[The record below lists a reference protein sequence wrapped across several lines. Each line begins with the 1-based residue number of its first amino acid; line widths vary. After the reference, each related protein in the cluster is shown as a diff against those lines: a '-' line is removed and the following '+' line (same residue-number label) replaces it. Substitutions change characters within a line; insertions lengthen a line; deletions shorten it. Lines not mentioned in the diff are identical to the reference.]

1 MTTNP
6 PPLYTQQAWSLDDL
20 FPANSPETIETA
32 IADLDTLLITFESFQ
47 SKLGENITPDDL
59 HTILNAYENIVRQ
72 LNRIGSFSNLS
83 FAANTQ
89 DQSAQN
95 LMARTNQ
102 LYAESYNRIL
112 FFELWWKAVSEETV
126 DRLLPASG
134 EFRYWLETLRL
145 EVPHTLS
152 EPEERIVN
160 LKNVNG
166 RSALNQLYDSIT
178 NRYTFEL
185 QIDGE
190 TKTLTRGELST
201 HFSSNDPALREAA
214 YQELNR
220 VYANDAPIL
229 GQIYQTLARD
239 WRSENLDLRHFE
251 TPISVRNLQNDIPD
265 EVVDTLLTVV
275 RENKTTIQRFFKLKA
290 KWLGVEK
297 LHRYDIYA
305 PMQTSEQTYEFSE
318 AAALVL
324 QSFQEFDPHIAQLA
338 ERVFAENH
346 LDSEVRPGKRSGA
359 FCATPVPDLT
369 PWVLQ
374 SYQGKVENVTTLSHE
389 LGHAVHSMLAEHH
402 NSLTQHPSLPLA
414 ETASNFGEMLLVD
427 RLLQDADEE
436 TRRSLMFDE
445 VEKGF
450 KSIIRQSYFALFE
463 REAHDAIHNGAGVDE
478 LSALYLANLKEQFG
492 DAVDVSDDFQVEWL
506 AIPHIYKYPFY
517 VYAYAFG
524 QLLVFALYEQYQQ
537 EGEPFKARFLE
548 ILAAGGSEAP
558 VKILEK
564 AGIDIFSADFWQ
576 GGFDVLAK
584 RLDALEQM
592 PIKKVN

>member
-297 LHRYDIYA
+297 LHRYDIYS

-374 SYQGKVENVTTLSHE
+374 SYQGKVENVTTLAHE

>member
-6 PPLYTQQAWSLDDL
+6 KTKYTQQAWSLDDL
-20 FPANSPETIETA
+20 FPANKPETIETA
-32 IADLDTLLITFESFQ
+32 LADLDVLITTFESCQTELNEKINPGKFQ
-47 SKLGENITPDDL
+47 S
-59 HTILNAYENIVRQ
+59 ILDNYETIVRK
-72 LNRIGSFSNLS
+72 IGRLGGFSHLSFS
-83 FAANTQ
+83 ANTQ
-89 DQSAQN
+89 DQAAQN
-95 LMARTNQ
+95 FMARINQ

-112 FFELWWKAVSEETV
+112 FFELWWKSVSDATV
-126 DRLLPASG
+126 ERLLPTSG
-134 EFRYWLETLRL
+134 EYRYWLETLRL

-152 EPEERIVN
+152 EAEERIIN

-178 NRYTFEL
+178 NRYTFSL
-185 QIDGE
+185 DIDGE
-190 TKTLTRGELST
+190 TKTLTRGELAT
-201 HFSSNDPALREAA
+201 HFSSNNRAIREAA

-220 VYANDAPIL
+220 IYANDAPIL
-229 GQIYQTLARD
+229 GQIYQTLVRD
-239 WRSENLDLRHFE
+239 WRSDNLDLRHFE
-251 TPISVRNLQNDIPD
+251 TPISARNLQNDIPG

-275 RENKTTIQRFFKLKA
+275 RENKGTIQRYFKLKA

-297 LHRYDIYA
+297 LSRYDIYA
-305 PMQTSEQTYEFSE
+305 PMQASEQTYDFSE
-318 AAALVL
+318 AATLVL
-324 QSFQEFDPHIAQLA
+324 ESFQQFDPHMAQLA
-338 ERVFAENH
+338 ERVFADNH

-359 FCATPVPDLT
+359 FCSTPVPDLT

-374 SYQGKVENVTTLSHE
+374 SYQGKVDNVTTLAHE
-389 LGHAVHSMLAEHH
+389 LGHAIHSMFAEHH

-414 ETASNFGEMLLVD
+414 ETASNFAEMLLVD
-427 RLLQDADEE
+427 RLLQDADVE

-463 REAHDAIHNGAGVDE
+463 RDAHEAIHNGACVDD
-478 LSALYLANLKEQFG
+478 LSTLYLENLKEQFG
-492 DAVDVSDDFQVEWL
+492 DAVDVSDEFQVEWL

-524 QLLVFALYEQYQQ
+524 HLLVLALYEQYQQ
-537 EGEPFKARFLE
+537 EGEPFKARYLE

-564 AGIDIFSADFWQ
+564 AGIDIHSADFWQ

-584 RLDALEQM
+584 RLDELEKIQ
-592 PIKKVN
+592 IEVIA

>member
-374 SYQGKVENVTTLSHE
+374 SYQGKVENVTTLAHE

-564 AGIDIFSADFWQ
+564 AGIDIFSANFWQ